1 MLSSLRVCLI
11 CLAMTALVACKTSEE
26 RAEEFYQSG
35 LSLVESGDLD
45 RAAIEF
51 LNVFQHDG
59 FHKEARLALANLR
72 LEQGN
77 SSAAYSQFLRLIEQ
91 YPDTPEVRLT
101 LAEIAL
107 QNSSW
112 EEARRHGEAAILLV
126 PDDPRARALSVAFAY
141 RDATVASEDEK
152 LDGIAQEA
160 RVLLDANSEDE
171 VARRVIIDNLLRSDN
186 PINAM
191 PEIDRALDR
200 DPENYTYNTLRLRLF
215 ERAQDIDAIGAQL
228 KRMVEFYPG
237 DEDLSQA
244 LIRWYLFQQDIAG
257 AEAFLRSLAGDET
270 GPTDGH
276 ITVVQLIQATQGDA
290 AAKTELDRLAD
301 VNDDNPNAD
310 LYRALSAVIDFQD
323 GNRDVAINTVQRIVR
338 EAEPTEQT
346 WRIRNILARFLIAT
360 DNQVGARA
368 EVETI
373 LAEDA
378 SNVEALKL
386 RARWAID
393 DDRGSDAIIDLR
405 RALGQE
411 PRDAEILT
419 LMADA
424 HQREGSLALAGERL
438 ALAVDITG
446 SAPEEALRYAS
457 FLQQQGRDVAA
468 RSVLADARDANPDN
482 VQVLVA
488 SARALIAAEAWVE
501 AQGVTNALRAIDT
514 PVAQEAATG
523 LQAALLVGQDR
534 SEDSLAFLKEE
545 VAQGTADITAIAQ
558 VIRLQLQDGDF
569 EGARA
574 FLDEA
579 LESDPE
585 DSNLQMLDASMYAV
599 AGDFETAEAGFRELI
614 TQYPQSE
621 SLVLR
626 LHNLLQATGRPD
638 DASEVLSAAL
648 VAQPNSMTLRWMRA
662 GELEV
667 AGDFEGAIA
676 IYEDMYA
683 ENTNVTAIANNLAS
697 LMATHRDDPES
708 LERASNIAKR
718 LRELDVAPFQ
728 DTYGW
733 IAYRQGNFEEAR
745 TYLEPA
751 ALGLP
756 NDPLVQ
762 YHLGMTYAALG
773 DTQKAKTQLNRA
785 LELSEGSN
793 LQQFDLARAKL
804 QELGD

>member
-1 MLSSLRVCLI
+1 MFGSLRVCLI
-11 CLAMTALVACKTSEE
+11 CLAIITLAACKTSEE

-35 LSLVESGDLD
+35 LSLIETGDLD

-77 SSAAYSQFLRLIEQ
+77 ESAAYSQYLRLIEQ

-112 EEARRHGEAAILLV
+112 DEARRHGGAAILLV
-126 PDDPRARALSVAFAY
+126 PDDPRARAFSVAFAY
-141 RDATVASEDEK
+141 RDATVAGEDEK

-160 RVLLDANSEDE
+160 RVLLDANSEDK
-171 VARRVIIDNLLRSDN
+171 VARRVVIDNLLRSDN
-186 PINAM
+186 PIDAM
-191 PEIDRALDR
+191 PEIERALDR
-200 DPENYTYNTLRLRLF
+200 DPENYNYNSLRLRLF
-215 ERAQDIDAIGAQL
+215 ERSQDIDAIGEQL
-228 KRMVEFYPG
+228 KRMVEYYPG
-237 DEDLSQA
+237 DEKLSQA

-257 AEAFLRSLAGDET
+257 AETFLRSLAGEDT

-301 VNDDNPNAD
+301 VNAENPNAD
-310 LYRALSAVIDFQD
+310 LYRALSSIIDFQE
-323 GNRDVAINTVQRIVR
+323 GNRDAAINTVQRIVR

-346 WRIRNILARFLIAT
+346 WRLRNILARFLIAT

-368 EVETI
+368 EVEAI

-378 SNVEALKL
+378 SNVDALKL

-393 DDRGSDAIIDLR
+393 DNRGSDAIIDLR

-446 SAPEEALRYAS
+446 SAPEESLRYAG

-482 VQVLVA
+482 VQILVA
-488 SARALIAAEAWVE
+488 SARALISVSAWVE

-514 PVAQEAATG
+514 PAAQEAATT
-523 LQAALLVGQDR
+523 LQSAILVGQDR
-534 SEDSLAFLKEE
+534 SEDSLSFLKEE

-558 VIRLQLQDGDF
+558 VLRIQLEGGDF
-569 EGARA
+569 ESARA
-574 FLDEA
+574 FLDDAMEN
-579 LESDPE
+579 DPE

-599 AGDFETAEAGFRELI
+599 AGDFETAEAAFRTLI
-614 TQYPQSE
+614 AQYPQSE

-638 DASEVLSAAL
+638 AASEVLDAAL
-648 VAQPNSMTLRWMRA
+648 VAQPNSITLRWMRA
-662 GELEV
+662 GELERE
-667 AGDFEGAIA
+667 GDFEGAIA
-676 IYEDMYA
+676 IYDAMYT
-683 ENTNVTAIANNLAS
+683 ENSNVTAIANNLAS
-697 LMATHRDDPES
+697 LIATHRDDAES
-708 LERASNIAKR
+708 LERASSIAKR

-762 YHLGMTYAALG
+762 YHLGMAYAAL
-773 DTQKAKTQLNRA
+773 DDAAKARVQLSRA
-785 LELSEGSN
+785 LDLAGDSP
-793 LQQFDLARAKL
+793 LPQFDRARDKL
-804 QELGD
+804 LELGD

>member
-1 MLSSLRVCLI
+1 MFGPLRVFLI
-11 CLAMTALVACKTSEE
+11 CLAITTLAACKTSEE

-35 LSLVESGDLD
+35 LSLIETGDLD

-77 SSAAYSQFLRLIEQ
+77 TSAAYSQYLRLIEQ
-91 YPDTPEVRLT
+91 YPDTSEVRLT

-112 EEARRHGEAAILLV
+112 DEARRHGDAAILLV
-126 PDDPRARALSVAFAY
+126 VDDPRARALSVAFDY
-141 RDATVASEDEK
+141 RDATVAGDEGA
-152 LDGIAQEA
+152 LDAIAAKAQA
-160 RVLLDANSEDE
+160 FLDANPDDE
-171 VARRVIIDNLLRSDN
+171 VSRRVVIDNLLRSDD
-186 PINAM
+186 PMVAM
-191 PEIDRALDR
+191 PEIERALDR
-200 DPENYTYNTLRLRLF
+200 DPEHYIYNTLRLRLF
-215 ERAQDIDAIGAQL
+215 ERAQDIEAIGAQL
-228 KRMVEFYPG
+228 KRMVEFYPS

-257 AEAFLRSLAGDET
+257 AETFLRSLAGDDT

-290 AAKTELDRLAD
+290 AAKAELDRLAS
-301 VNDDNPNAD
+301 VNADNANAD
-310 LYRALSAVIDFQD
+310 LYGALSAVIAFQGGD
-323 GNRDVAINTVQRIVR
+323 RDAAINTVQKIVR
-338 EAEPTEQT
+338 EAEPSEQT
-346 WRIRNILARFLIAT
+346 WRVRNILARFLIAT

-393 DDRGSDAIIDLR
+393 DDRGSDAILDLR

-424 HQREGSLALAGERL
+424 HEREGSLALAGERL
-438 ALAVDITG
+438 ALAVDVTG
-446 SAPEEALRYAS
+446 SAPDEALRYAG
-457 FLQQQGRDVAA
+457 FLQRQGRDVAA
-468 RSVLADARDANPDN
+468 RSVLADARDANPNN
-482 VQVLVA
+482 VPILIA
-488 SARALIAAEAWVE
+488 SARALLSVQAWVE
-501 AQGVTNALRAIDT
+501 AQGITNTLRAINT
-514 PVAQEAATG
+514 PAAQEAATS
-523 LQAALLVGQDR
+523 LQAALLAGQDR
-534 SEDSLAFLKEE
+534 TEDSLSFLKEE
-545 VAQGTADITAIAQ
+545 VAQGNADITAIAQ
-558 VIRLQLQDGDF
+558 VLRIQLEGGDF

-574 FLDEA
+574 FLDDA
-579 LESDPE
+579 LENDPE

-599 AGDFETAEAGFRELI
+599 AGDFETAEVAFRTLI
-614 TQYPQSE
+614 AQYPQSE

-638 DASEVLSAAL
+638 AASEVLDAAL
-648 VAQPNSMTLRWMRA
+648 VAQPNSITLRWMRA
-662 GELEV
+662 GELERE
-667 AGDFEGAIA
+667 GDFEGAIA
-676 IYEDMYA
+676 IYDAMYA
-683 ENTNVTAIANNLAS
+683 ENSNVTAIANNLAS
-697 LMATHRDDPES
+697 LIATHRDDAES
-708 LERASNIAKR
+708 LERASSIAKR

-762 YHLGMTYAALG
+762 YHLGMAYAAL
-773 DTQKAKTQLNRA
+773 DDAAKARVQLSRA
-785 LELSEGSN
+785 LDLAGESPLP
-793 LQQFDLARAKL
+793 QFDRARDKL